1 MPVIASS
8 SLARAAPVAASAR
21 ASQTRPPRAPPR
33 VAAASRSSRVV
44 VGFLRSPR
52 KRGPILPPLA
62 HRAVVQEDCDAD
74 CVAETWEEL
83 EAEVAN
89 EVVVNV
95 MTPRANVSCARA
107 SDNVLD
113 ALEVLVSNRHSGVPV
128 LDDDERVVGVISEY
142 DLMVRIG
149 REGKKQS
156 EKDDGM
162 FPKIGR
168 CDEFGGASSPPEPP
182 SKNPSQIFPSPVVF
196 AFRRN
201 PSPEQNR
208 SRLVRPTTDALSK
221 PTKSFH
227 FTPLLQGA

>member
-52 KRGPILPPLA
+52 RGPILPPLA

-89 EVVVNV
+89 EVVGNV

-168 CDEFGGASSPPEPP
+168 CDEFGGASSPPVPALEKPQP
-182 SKNPSQIFPSPVVF
+182 DISFTRR
-196 AFRRN
+196 FR
-201 PSPEQNR
+201 
-208 SRLVRPTTDALSK
+208 LS
-221 PTKSFH
+221 TKSF
-227 FTPLLQGA
+227 TGTEPLEARSTDD